1 MLIKLKFPCL
11 NSGSS
16 KKLLDNLHD
25 VWKWRLG
32 LRFKFYIVTQPD
44 HLAHSKSAPWSSAK
58 NQRMSAC
65 QLVKYAQ
72 AGGCCKSSFG
82 IVFCLTLV
90 VCTVAGL
97 KAQRIHQ
104 IDLRWLSDDGR
115 AHHRGSNPLDPS
127 LLVLRCCN
135 QGRRLQWTCAQQKGQ
150 KEGCETVDW
159 EMEAV
164 HKEISR
170 TWDHC
175 CPSNANICP
184 PSNQL
189 LHVETE
195 AVSLLS
201 FSTHKPLCMPL
212 NPIAEKYFIGSV
224 FGSLFF
230 TISMNWQKCTPN
242 FSPPTSQWS
251 VQLQFCSCHF
261 KMSTL
266 HAT

>member
-1 MLIKLKFPCL
+1 MFGSEGWGWDLNFTLSLSLIIWLIPNLLLGLQPKTKGCRHASWWNMLKREAAARVLL
-11 NSGSS
+11 GSS
-16 KKLLDNLHD
+16 FVWLLLC
-25 VWKWRLG
+25 
-32 LRFKFYIVTQPD
+32 
-44 HLAHSKSAPWSSAK
+44 APW
-58 NQRMSAC
+58 
-65 QLVKYAQ
+65 Q
-72 AGGCCKSSFG
+72 AWKLRGSTRSICDGC
-82 IVFCLTLV
+82 LMME
-90 VCTVAGL
+90 
-97 KAQRIHQ
+97 
-104 IDLRWLSDDGR
+104 R